1 MARKTTRDRRSPSRL
16 GTVEKLPSGRFRAS
30 YRRAGDKFTAPHTF
44 DTQTA
49 AEGWLATEQADRLR
63 GVWHDP
69 RQGRI
74 TLAEYL
80 DEWLNSSRHLTPRT
94 TALYRHAIDHWI
106 APPVGVSRAVE
117 LGRFALSD
125 LSPATIRRWF
135 NAVSDSARAAA
146 LRRATGPRSR
156 DGHPAR
162 VWAREHGHTVGDTGR
177 LSPAVLA
184 AWQAAGSPIPKRQA
198 GAVEPGRTTAAQAY
212 RTLHT
217 ALEAAVVD
225 GLIAANPCTIA
236 GAGTV
241 RHRERGIANPAEVV
255 ALAHAVPERLRAAV
269 LVAAWS
275 GLRYGELFALAR
287 RHIDLRAGTLRVER
301 ALPSGNA
308 DSAWGLTKTRGS
320 VRTVTLPAF
329 VVVELADHLARYAGT
344 GPDALV
350 FATASGRP
358 FHSGYVSTVFRR
370 ARATIG
376 RDDLTWHDLRH
387 TGATLAYRAGGSI
400 KDVQNRLGHTTA
412 RAAMIYAH
420 AVDDSDR
427 MIAEKMNELYAADA
441 NVRPFVP
448 RPPAGES
455 EARGA

>member
-1 MARKTTRDRRSPSRL
+1 MARRNTRERRSPSRL

-30 YRRAGDKFTAPHTF
+30 YRRGGDKFTAPHTF

-69 RQGRI
+69 RQGRV
-74 TLAEYL
+74 TVAEYL

-94 TALYRHAIDHWI
+94 VQLYRQAIDHWI
-106 APPVGVSRAVE
+106 TPAVGITRTVE
-117 LGRFALSD
+117 LGPFALAD

-135 NAVSDSARAAA
+135 NAVSDSTRAAA
-146 LRRATGPRSR
+146 LRRLIGPRAK
-156 DGHPAR
+156 DAHPAR
-162 VWAREHGHTVGDTGR
+162 VWAREHGHKVGETGR
-177 LSPAVLA
+177 LSPDVLA
-184 AWQAAGSPIPKRQA
+184 AWKAAGSPTPQRPSGVA
-198 GAVEPGRTTAAQAY
+198 EPGRTTAAQAY

-225 GLIAANPCTIA
+225 GLIPANPCTIT

-255 ALAHAVPERLRAAV
+255 ALAHAVPDRLKAAV

-275 GLRYGELFALAR
+275 SLRYGELFALAR
-287 RHIDLRAGTLRVER
+287 RHVDLTAGTLRVER
-301 ALPSGNA
+301 ALGRNA
-308 DSAWGLTKTRGS
+308 AEWGLTKTRGS

-329 VVVELADHLARYAGT
+329 VVVELADHMARYVGS

-350 FATASGRP
+350 FATATGRP
-358 FHSGYVSTVFRR
+358 YHSGNVSTTFRR
-370 ARATIG
+370 ARASIG

-387 TGATLAYRAGGSI
+387 TGATLAYRAGGSV

-412 RAAMIYAH
+412 RAAMMYAH

-427 MIAEKMNELYAADA
+427 MIAEKMNELYAADS
-441 NVRPFVP
+441 NVRPFEP
-448 RPPAGES
+448 RAETGKL
-455 EARGA
+455 ARNA